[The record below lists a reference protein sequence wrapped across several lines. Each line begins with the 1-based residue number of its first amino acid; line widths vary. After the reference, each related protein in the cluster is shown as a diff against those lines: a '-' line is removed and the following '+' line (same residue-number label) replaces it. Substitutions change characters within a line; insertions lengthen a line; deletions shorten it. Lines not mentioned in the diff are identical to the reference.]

1 MNNNIYET
9 VVQLQQAL
17 LNLATHDKLRDDVKH
32 ILMKKLQMD
41 LEAMIRL
48 INEYNELGDKQ

>member
-9 VVQLQQAL
+9 VVELQQAL
-17 LNLATHDKLRDDVKH
+17 LNLVTHDKLRDDVKH